1 MDRKVEKDGVL
12 WFVSHCGGCPLR
24 KDRRNAP
31 PICTKV
37 NKIIADRNRVLPEC
51 PLEMR

>member
-12 WFVSHCGGCPLR
+12 WFVAFCGGCPFLKKR
-24 KDRRNAP
+24 KNAP
-31 PICTKV
+31 PVCKKV
-37 NKIIADRNRVLPEC
+37 NRIVADVNRVLPEC